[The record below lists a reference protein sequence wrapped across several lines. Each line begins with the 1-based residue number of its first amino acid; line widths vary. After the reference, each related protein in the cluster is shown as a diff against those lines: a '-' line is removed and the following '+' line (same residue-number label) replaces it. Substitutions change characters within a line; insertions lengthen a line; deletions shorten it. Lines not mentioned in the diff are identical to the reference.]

1 MERLGAMEGCDSAH
15 MHAPTHLHLAF
26 TRGVLP
32 YLFHMPSSSQD
43 FVGVKGS
50 AKKKKEGY
58 EGGGFKSTALQYLG
72 ILIVT
77 LF

>member
-1 MERLGAMEGCDSAH
+1 MERLGAMEGGDSAH

-26 TRGVLP
+26 TRVVLP

-50 AKKKKEGY
+50 AKKKKKKDMKVVGLKVLLY
-58 EGGGFKSTALQYLG
+58 NT
-72 ILIVT
+72 
-77 LF
+77 